1 MQRVFGVT
9 RIQAKSN
16 GVLTVAPLMD
26 CYFEPR
32 RVKFRSF
39 DCTGESL
46 ENLDFRIGA
55 VTVGGSP
62 QLAVNTLRPDE
73 VCASGSVS
81 PKDLDKV
88 NWSVFST
95 VGLARELEITI
106 YNPHDVDLLIYACLE
121 GEDIPSLDCY
131 TDYPPFRRD
140 MSEEESEVHKKA
152 IADANAEDAK
162 RAKGILDERAKEQS
176 AKEARWEKGGF
187 QQVGSEVVE
196 LKPFERRAL
205 QVIPTVSPTG
215 IRSVQNITATG
226 CQMALTRQSSLSMP
240 SVQKS

>member
-55 VTVGGSP
+55 VTVCRSP

-81 PKDLDKV
+81 PKDLD
-88 NWSVFST
+88 
-95 VGLARELEITI
+95 
-106 YNPHDVDLLIYACLE
+106 
-121 GEDIPSLDCY
+121 
-131 TDYPPFRRD
+131 
-140 MSEEESEVHKKA
+140 
-152 IADANAEDAK
+152 
-162 RAKGILDERAKEQS
+162 
-176 AKEARWEKGGF
+176 
-187 QQVGSEVVE
+187 
-196 LKPFERRAL
+196 
-205 QVIPTVSPTG
+205 
-215 IRSVQNITATG
+215 
-226 CQMALTRQSSLSMP
+226 
-240 SVQKS
+240 